1 MRTGIGNSGG
11 IYEGFEGVC
20 GSFRVWR
27 GGFERVVVGFGA
39 AEIAGGGGGGGG
51 VLGIGGGIFERE
63 SGGGDGGGVVFSGE
77 DGGGGEG

>member
-20 GSFRVWR
+20 GGFRVWR

-39 AEIAGGGGGGGG
+39 AEIAGGGGGGG
-51 VLGIGGGIFERE
+51 VLGIGGGRFERE

>member
-20 GSFRVWR
+20 GRFRVWR

-39 AEIAGGGGGGGG
+39 AEIAGGGGGGG
-51 VLGIGGGIFERE
+51 VLGIGGGRFERE

-77 DGGGGEG
+77 DGGSGEG

>member
-39 AEIAGGGGGGGG
+39 AEIAGGGGGGG
-51 VLGIGGGIFERE
+51 VLGIGGGRFERE

>member
-39 AEIAGGGGGGGG
+39 AEIAGGGGGGG